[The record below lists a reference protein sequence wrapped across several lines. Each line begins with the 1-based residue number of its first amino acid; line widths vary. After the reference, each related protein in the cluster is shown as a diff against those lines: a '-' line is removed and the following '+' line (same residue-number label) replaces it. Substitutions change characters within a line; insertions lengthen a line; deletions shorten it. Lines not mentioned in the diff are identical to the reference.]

1 MFVVDFENKRIVAD
15 QELKETIASR
25 NPYQQWLEDNRI
37 TFDRLPAVKKPDYY
51 SEADRIARLRAFGY
65 TNETMEF
72 MLLPLLKVK
81 KDPIL
86 SMGNDAALACLS
98 DQPRLL
104 YDYFSQLFAQ
114 VTNPPIDSIREEIVM
129 SMATYIGP
137 EGNLL
142 ETTDK
147 QCARLFAE
155 TPILDADQMA
165 AIHGLAWR
173 TRVYEFA

>member
-1 MFVVDFENKRIVAD
+1 MTNDDRVIMASEVGVLDIDPSIVVKKGRLEPGKMFVVDFENKRIVAD

-104 YDYFSQLFAQ
+104 YC
-114 VTNPPIDSIREEIVM
+114 
-129 SMATYIGP
+129 
-137 EGNLL
+137 LL
-142 ETTDK
+142 YTSPSPRD
-147 QCARLFAE
+147 
-155 TPILDADQMA
+155 
-165 AIHGLAWR
+165 R
-173 TRVYEFA
+173 TRSRMPSSA